1 LLKSL
6 VGKGSSEVVKQIIN
20 DFGGSVASSLF
31 GSFIEEDAIMEI
43 VDSYAIPKVNQ
54 TIEDF
59 VKSNSRLEK
68 LRVWF
73 NNKGSQILYL
83 IQK

>member
-1 LLKSL
+1 M
-6 VGKGSSEVVKQIIN
+6 VGKGSLNVIQEIIN

-31 GSFIEEDAIMEI
+31 GSFIEEDTIMEI
-43 VDSYAIPKVNQ
+43 VDSYAIPKVNE
-54 TIEDF
+54 TIEKF

-73 NNKGSQILYL
+73 NNKGSYNSYL
-83 IQK
+83 V